1 MAEYHVGCGVF
12 GIYAGVLNKKGDKW
26 LHKSDVTDECI
37 SASAQFLLES
47 GKCMTFD
54 YRDKKYVI
62 RVDEY
67 KESGDGR
74 TD

>member
-37 SASAQFLLES
+37 SASAQFLLENNQ
-47 GKCMTFD
+47 CMTFD
-54 YRDKKYVI
+54 YSDKKYVI

>member
-47 GKCMTFD
+47 NQCMTFD